1 MHGGDPTRLPGA
13 LNHSQTGPPLAGLA
27 SSPAHGGVSS
37 PGDQARS
44 TAHGVFPIRSRHT
57 LNHAHH
63 SRDWCPSL
71 HMKDSPVEG
80 RVPSTPKKRVP
91 TRGPRALNWAWRGSH
106 PRAVCPQPRKKRSPF
121 TGHAPS
127 MAHRGV
133 LTQGERALRN
143 GDSSLL
149 AGQVSSTA
157 HAVVPTTGCAPLTSD
172 RGVRTRGQ
180 RALKHTRRY
189 PHSRAAGL
197 NWAWRSP
204 DTHYAHPGKP
214 TDRSQLAARR
224 PRLHTE
230 GFPPTGHVPS
240 TAHAVVPTTRLCAPK
255 RSRSGSHPRAVRPR
269 THTEGFQLAGHTPS
283 TAHGVVLTTRLC
295 ALNSHEGRPHSW
307 ATSSQLGT
315 ERFPLADPWAV
326 CLHPCTQWSPP
337 QRCVPSSAHA
347 VVPTRRPWAL
357 NWARRA
363 SHPRTGAFNCTRS
376 GPHLRAVRPQP
387 HTEET
392 PLSGHW
398 PSTGHGG
405 VPTHGT

>member
-1 MHGGDPTRLPGA
+1 MYCRFYSSSHCVPGKASLDQSSHQWARRSQPRTSGTHSPGGGVPICTRRGPHSRPLALKHVPPAGWALPLLHGAPHSQAAHLQPCTDGSIAMGRVPSSLHGGDPTRLPGA

-27 SSPAHGGVSS
+27 SSPAYGGVSS

-91 TRGPRALNWAWRGSH
+91 TRGPRA
-106 PRAVCPQPRKKRSPF
+106 
-121 TGHAPS
+121 
-127 MAHRGV
+127 
-133 LTQGERALRN
+133 
-143 GDSSLL
+143 
-149 AGQVSSTA
+149 
-157 HAVVPTTGCAPLTSD
+157 
-172 RGVRTRGQ
+172 
-180 RALKHTRRY
+180 
-189 PHSRAAGL
+189 L

-387 HTEET
+387 HTEGT